1 MILVFYQKMT
11 PEAGGAQKPQE
22 GHLVE
27 IKCIPSEKS
36 SFVIWFRVLDTS
48 GMEFIGSFT
57 ANGMVKST
65 YISSRF
71 TYTKIDQHII
81 SLKKFNSV
89 FDSGTYSCASFKN
102 NELHFGEVT
111 RLTGEKAETKTTAP
125 PTITDKPNQPP
136 VCDCKGK
143 TKQNYKHAVETGPR
157 TECSLIILGPLAGS
171 CGLLLLLLIIISVY
185 CNQIRTRRCPHHYKR
200 KPRMAA
206 PGKQMMANRH
216 V

>member
-1 MILVFYQKMT
+1 MCNFDFKKKSINCCVASFLVFPDLSELPENRKVNDTALILSHLPEMT

-27 IKCIPSEKS
+27 IKCNPSEKS

-111 RLTGEKAETKTTAP
+111 RLTGGEFCHT
-125 PTITDKPNQPP
+125 
-136 VCDCKGK
+136 
-143 TKQNYKHAVETGPR
+143 Y
-157 TECSLIILGPLAGS
+157 L
-171 CGLLLLLLIIISVY
+171 Y
-185 CNQIRTRRCPHHYKR
+185 YHH
-200 KPRMAA
+200 
-206 PGKQMMANRH
+206 MMDALH
-216 V
+216 Q